1 MDHINVKIFATPDST
16 VNWHDLIP
24 VFHRW
29 IRDNE
34 IPGTP
39 VDVTDYSHVPN
50 GPGVLLIAHDAFFSV
65 DNRAGQLGFLYN
77 RRTPLEGDLAGKVRE
92 AYDSALTAARK
103 LEKEVPSLRF
113 DATRFELFV
122 NDRALAPNNEET
134 DRAVRPVV
142 EAVYAEKVGKPAQI
156 AVGAT
161 DPRSLYRLE
170 VTPAA

>member
-16 VNWHDLIP
+16 VQWHELIP

-34 IPGTP
+34 VPGTP
-39 VDVTDYSHVPN
+39 VDVADYAHVPN
-50 GPGVLLIAHDAFFSV
+50 GPGILLIAHDAFFSV

-77 RRTPLEGDLAGKVRE
+77 RRTPLDGDVASKVRD
-92 AYDSALTAARK
+92 AYEIALTAARK
-103 LEKEVPSLRF
+103 LEKEVRGLRF
-113 DATRFELFV
+113 DETRFEVFV

-134 DRAVRPVV
+134 DRTVRPVV
-142 EAVYAEKVGKPAQI
+142 EALYAEKVGKPARI
-156 AVGAT
+156 TGAT